1 MLLFLVTSC
10 LIVPIQPCMEWIPI
24 FKKRYGKYSITASAV
39 WVVEVEQNP
48 KTTKRYMLLKDLS
61 PIKLKQ
67 LLIFILNHINYPLFR
82 QKIYMIYDFI
92 QSSPLGALLGLE
104 SQPCYEAPGDLWVEN
119 VKPQWLTSSEW
130 GCPLDNGPKLA
141 MGQPNSS

>member
-1 MLLFLVTSC
+1 
-10 LIVPIQPCMEWIPI
+10 MEWIPI

-67 LLIFILNHINYPLFR
+67 LLIFILNHINSPLFR

-92 QSSPLGALLGLE
+92 
-104 SQPCYEAPGDLWVEN
+104 
-119 VKPQWLTSSEW
+119 SSETFR
-130 GCPLDNGPKLA
+130 GIV
-141 MGQPNSS
+141 SIIS